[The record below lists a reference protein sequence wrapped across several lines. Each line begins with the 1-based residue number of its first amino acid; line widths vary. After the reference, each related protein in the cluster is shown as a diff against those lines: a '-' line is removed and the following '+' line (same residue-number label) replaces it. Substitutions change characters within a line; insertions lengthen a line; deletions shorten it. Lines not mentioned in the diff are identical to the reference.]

1 MIGMPSM
8 LHGLDRLLSTV
19 EGGSLDEAT
28 LYRQE
33 RLYRRPARHGVAPGI
48 LECPICGLRAGQFL
62 RFGLAGRRNAQ
73 CPHCGSVERHRML
86 WLYLKGHTDLL
97 RGRHTVLHTA
107 PEACF
112 ESRLRA
118 LPNLRY
124 RSVDRYN
131 PAADINA
138 DLTDLPFADGAFD
151 VLLSSHVLEHIRDDR
166 AAMAEL
172 ARAVRPGGW
181 GIIMVPFDPRRPKTE
196 EGADIEDPAE
206 RMARFG
212 HPFHF
217 RIYGADLTSKLDA
230 VGFDVTVVAS
240 RRLFSRHHRRRFRL
254 NRNYL
259 LHCHRR

>member
-1 MIGMPSM
+1 M

-19 EGGSLDEAT
+19 EGGALDEAT

-33 RLYRRPARHGVAPGI
+33 RLYRRPARDGVAPGV
-48 LECPICGLRAGQFL
+48 LECPVCGLRAGRFL

-73 CPHCGSVERHRML
+73 CPGCGSVERHRML
-86 WLYLKGHTDLL
+86 WLYLVRHTDLM
-97 RGRHTVLHTA
+97 RGRHRVLHTA
-107 PEACF
+107 PESCF
-112 ESRLRA
+112 EARLRQR
-118 LPNLRY
+118 PNLRY

-131 PAADINA
+131 PAADVQA

-151 VLLSSHVLEHIRDDR
+151 VLLTSHVLEHIRDDR

-172 ARAVRPGGW
+172 ARVVRPGGW
-181 GIIMVPFDPRRPKTE
+181 AVVMVPYDPRRPETE
-196 EGADIEDPAE
+196 EGADIDDPAE

-217 RIYGADLTSKLDA
+217 RIYGADLAARLDA
-230 VGFDVTVVAS
+230 VGFEATVKQS
-240 RRLFSRHHRRRFRL
+240 KRLFSPHQRRRFRI

-259 LHCHRR
+259 LHCRRRG